1 MASVPFIVLIYD
13 GPLVCGFNVAI
24 RGLIGLVGV
33 NISDFFYN
41 ESGTAADT
49 VCDGILGVNEFV
61 VVVVYWQT
69 GADPENEVG
78 GTTLGMKQILVQRPE
93 VEQQIM

>member
-33 NISDFFYN
+33 NISDFFIMN
-41 ESGTAADT
+41 LARRLTQSVME
-49 VCDGILGVNEFV
+49 
-61 VVVVYWQT
+61 YW
-69 GADPENEVG
+69 A
-78 GTTLGMKQILVQRPE
+78 
-93 VEQQIM
+93 